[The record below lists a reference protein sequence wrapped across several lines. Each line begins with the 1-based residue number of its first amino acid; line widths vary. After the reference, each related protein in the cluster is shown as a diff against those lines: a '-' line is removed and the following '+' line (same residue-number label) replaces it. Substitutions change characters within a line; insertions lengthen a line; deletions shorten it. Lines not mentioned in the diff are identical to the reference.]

1 VLTTSDL
8 CTPRF
13 TELAHSLG
21 GIPCQS
27 AHRII
32 YVNDPLHLADPTMPF
47 VELLMVAG
55 AVLALAHAI
64 RTLRRTGSAVNLGVW
79 IAAVVYVAVLEPPL
93 YFPAAFG
100 IADYVPAIFVHNVFT
115 VGFVYERMPLYILCL
130 YPALVYL
137 SWMIV
142 ERLGIRARHPGVRGA
157 LLTAVCLGFVHQ
169 SIYEIFDH
177 LGPQRLWWAWDYRES
192 MTRMRL
198 GSVPMSSIVNFALV
212 MPTAFAFLALLVL
225 QRRARPTVR
234 SVLLRAVVVGALTPI
249 VSAPGQLPVTYLDIV
264 DHPYTHVVRV
274 VLIVMIVV
282 AGLVTL
288 REVLVSWRAPVPGRP
303 VGFLGWYP
311 LAYVGTYLAT
321 FVVLW
326 VWALPQT
333 LGAHN
338 GIASDGRPVGSLA
351 YVVLCFVLCGL
362 ILAPLIRNSRVPLDA
377 PERVVGHTTQLERQP

>member
-1 VLTTSDL
+1 VHTTSDL

-13 TELAHSLG
+13 TELAHSFG
-21 GIPCQS
+21 GIPCQG
-27 AHRII
+27 AHRVV

-64 RTLRRTGSAVNLGVW
+64 RTLRATGSAVNLGVW

-100 IADYVPAIFVHNVFT
+100 IAHYVPAIFVHNVFT

-142 ERLGIRARHPGVRGA
+142 ERLGIRARNPGVRGA

-225 QRRARPTVR
+225 ERRARPRVR
-234 SVLLRAVVVGALTPI
+234 SVLLGAVAVGALTPI
-249 VSAPGQLPVTYLDIV
+249 VSAPGQLPVTYLDLV
-264 DHPYTHVVRV
+264 DHPHTGTVRQ
-274 VLIVMIVV
+274 VLVAMIVV
-282 AGLVTL
+282 AGVVTL
-288 REVLVSWRAPVPGRP
+288 REVQRSWRDPIPGALGRL

-311 LAYVGTYLAT
+311 LAYAGTYLAT

-326 VWALPQT
+326 AWALPQT

-362 ILAPLIRNSRVPLDA
+362 ILAPVVRNARASA
-377 PERVVGHTTQLERQP
+377 PAPAPPVLERQP